1 MFLIPIFTAVLGAA
15 VRVGV
20 RVGAAAAR
28 GAVKV
33 SRYTMKV
40 AKGQGSK
47 RSKKEK
53 DDGASKISKHEK
65 WMNCMRKK
73 GP

>member
-1 MFLIPIFTAVLGAA
+1 MFLIPIIQAILGAA

-20 RVGAAAAR
+20 RVATAAAR

-40 AKGQGSK
+40 AKGSGSK
-47 RSKKEK
+47 RSRQEK
-53 DDGASKISKHEK
+53 DDGSLKISKHEK
-65 WMNCMRKK
+65 WMNCVRKK